1 MRGFRLV
8 SALTLS
14 LAASPVAGHADPV
27 LVQAA
32 GSTRTVAC
40 ADAPAMIEGAR
51 NLITF
56 TGHCTS
62 LQIRGDSNIV
72 SIPLAEPG
80 NIDIEGNGNRIRYT
94 AAAGVRP
101 QLRIVGNGIW
111 VTPSAYS
118 SAPPAA
124 LATISGN
131 GLNLDLDCDGL
142 AFTLDSVGS
151 TVALRGQCK
160 AVLLHGET
168 NLVRAD
174 LAPAASVTIEGNANT
189 LLYRLPP
196 GAALPGGKVTGMGSF
211 VAADSG
217 LAASLGTGL
226 SPVKLPVP
234 LLMRLLD
241 AQVQAP
247 GTLVILQPAIFGRS
261 GFSPA
266 GEVMLQRLGGLLVQA
281 WPSSVRI
288 VGHNA
293 NPERAKQMAS
303 AVQEYLIDHGVPGL
317 AAQIASEGGDGS
329 VEVWLLK

>member
-1 MRGFRLV
+1 ML
-8 SALTLS
+8 
-14 LAASPVAGHADPV
+14 LAVRPLAGHADPV

-40 ADAPAMIEGAR
+40 ANAPAIIEGPR

-56 TGHCTS
+56 TGHCTG
-62 LQIRGDSNIV
+62 LQIRGDSNSV

-80 NIDIEGNGNRIRYT
+80 NIDIEGNGNKIRYT
-94 AAAGVRP
+94 APAGLQP
-101 QLRIVGNGIW
+101 QLRIVGDGTW
-111 VTPSAYS
+111 VTPGAYS
-118 SAPPAA
+118 PAPPAA

-131 GLNLDLDCDGL
+131 RLNLDLDCDGL
-142 AFTLDSVGS
+142 AFTLNTVGS
-151 TVALRGQCK
+151 TVTLRGQCK
-160 AVLLHGET
+160 EVLLHGET

-174 LAPAASVTIEGNANT
+174 LASAATVTIEGNANT
-189 LLYRLPP
+189 LLYRLAP
-196 GAALPGGKVTGMGSF
+196 GAALPGGKVTGMGSL

-217 LAASLGTGL
+217 PAASLGTGL
-226 SPVKLPVP
+226 PPAKLPVP

-241 AQVQAP
+241 AQVQEP
-247 GTLVILQPAIFGRS
+247 GTLVILQPAVFGGS

-281 WPSSVRI
+281 WPTGVRI

-303 AVQEYLIDHGVPGL
+303 AVQEYLVDHGVPGL
-317 AAQIASEGGDGS
+317 SAQLAAEGGDGW
-329 VEVWLLK
+329 VDVWLLK